1 MSTLQIRG
9 PEGKVVAE
17 QLHDQRGILV
27 GVLVDVIEFSDG
39 IIEGLLGELARAL
52 RGIQDLVV
60 EDREVEGKAEADG
73 VCGRKVNDS
82 DVGGLLVG
90 IEGVLGGV
98 LAVLTSGKLSQV
110 AVVVTLPAGSTGE

>member
-1 MSTLQIRG
+1 LQIRG